1 MPPPGSLGLFSVASF
16 YETTR
21 EEPGSVTE
29 TGSLAGALDSFRELL
44 SCCGGT
50 EIWGLPASR

>member
-1 MPPPGSLGLFSVASF
+1 MASF

-21 EEPGSVTE
+21 EELGSVTE

-44 SCCGGT
+44 PYCRGMET
-50 EIWGLPASR
+50 